1 MEQTLSDGLS
11 SWLNER
17 GMDLTYARLTPVGGG
32 SINDTYLVEVSGER
46 FFLKRSRSRYPEMFA
61 KEVRGLE
68 AMRAGEGSY
77 RIPDVHY
84 QSDEELLLEFIET
97 RRTRPEDD
105 EAAGRALAEMHQMR
119 QAQFGWYEDNYI
131 GSLHQSNT
139 PSERWEN
146 FFVKERIGPLLR
158 GAKVLP
164 DDQVEKV
171 LSEVAIYI
179 RYKVPSEHPVLL
191 HGDLWSGNRITA
203 TDGTPVW
210 VDPAVYAG
218 HREMDIA
225 MTKLFGG
232 FSGRFYAAYHEALP
246 MEDGWEERVALCNL
260 YPLLVHV
267 HLFGLSYA
275 EQVRTNLR
283 ELGLWK

>member
-1 MEQTLSDGLS
+1 MEQTLSDGLIGWLDS
-11 SWLNER
+11 SGLNPS
-17 GMDLTYARLTPVGGG
+17 DLRMTPVGGG
-32 SINDTYLVEVSGER
+32 SINDTYLIELSGER
-46 FFLKRSRSRYPEMFA
+46 FFLKRARSHHPEMFA

-77 RIPDVHY
+77 RIPEVYY
-84 QSDEELLLEFIET
+84 QNEEELLLEFIET
-97 RRTRPEDD
+97 RVTVAEDD
-105 EAAGRALAEMHQMR
+105 EAAGRALAEMHRMR
-119 QAQFGWYEDNYI
+119 QAQFGWFEDNYI
-131 GSLHQSNT
+131 GSLPQSNT
-139 PSERWEN
+139 PSETWER
-146 FFVKERIGPLLR
+146 FFLEQRIAPLLR
-158 GAKVLP
+158 GANVLP
-164 DDQVEKV
+164 EDQVENV

-191 HGDLWSGNRITA
+191 HGDLWSGNRMTA
-203 TDGTPVW
+203 IDGTPVW

-232 FSGRFYAAYHEALP
+232 FGQRFYDAYHESLSL
-246 MEDGWEERVALCNL
+246 EDNWKERIALCNL

-275 EQVRTNLR
+275 GQVRTNLL
-283 ELGLWK
+283 ELGLRK